1 MDALRDIAPYAA
13 LAGVAFTLILL
24 VAVIALWI
32 SLRRLRRAQTL
43 VLGQH
48 EQTDVVAHVVNL
60 DSQVRSMREAVE
72 TLTGE
77 LREQR
82 VRLDHTITHRAIV
95 RYDAFRDAG
104 GEQSASLALLDDH
117 RSGVVLSTIAARDF
131 ARVYV
136 KYLREGVA
144 DRDLSPEE
152 QEVIATAVP
161 RPLEDVRQ
169 LTEPKPAEG
178 QPSPPQ
184 ARDAEGSPS
193 QREAFER
200 LAGGPAPRP
209 DGPRRENRDD
219 RPGT

>member
-13 LAGVAFTLILL
+13 LAGVALALILL

-48 EQTDVVAHVVNL
+48 EQTDVVAHVVSL
-60 DSQVRSMREAVE
+60 DSQVRNMREAVE
-72 TLTGE
+72 TLTGN

-82 VRLDHTITHRAIV
+82 ARLDHTITHRAIV

-117 RSGVVLSTIAARDF
+117 RSGVVVSTIAARDF

-152 QEVIATAVP
+152 QEVIAAAVP
-161 RPLEDVRQ
+161 RPLEGVRQ
-169 LTEPKPAEG
+169 LDEPKPAEG
-178 QPSPPQ
+178 PPSPPQ
-184 ARDAEGSPS
+184 ARDAGGSLS

-209 DGPRRENRDD
+209 EGPRRENGDD